1 MTRLAELLVAGV
13 SLGAIYALV
22 AVGFVVIYKGTRVI
36 NFAQGSMLLLG
47 GYVVATLSPEIGF
60 WAAVPVGAAVSG
72 LAAVTVRLLM
82 SLSRSED
89 HMVLTIVTIGVD
101 VVLATE
107 LIRRIGPRLLTMDDP
122 WGDGVLQLGPVTV
135 PQARIAATVTA
146 AVLLAGFFAVFAF
159 TDWGVTMRAAAD
171 DPETASLMGIR
182 LGRVATLSWLLGGAL
197 AAVAGV
203 YLAAFPSAGLDSHA
217 GVVAL
222 GAVPAV
228 ILGGLDSTHGAV
240 VGALVIGL
248 VESLVNGYGAELAF
262 LGRGFGSV
270 APYLVMA
277 AVLLW
282 RPSGLF
288 GTRELARV

>member
-1 MTRLAELLVAGV
+1 MTRLVELLVAGV
-13 SLGAIYALV
+13 SLGAIYALI
-22 AVGFVVIYKGTRVI
+22 AVGFVVVYKGTRVI

-47 GYVVATLSPEIGF
+47 GYVVATLSPDIGF
-60 WAAVPVGAAVSG
+60 WPAVVAGAAASG
-72 LAAVTVRLLM
+72 LAAVVVRVLM
-82 SLSRSED
+82 SWSSTDD

-107 LIRRIGPRLLTMDDP
+107 LIRRIGPRLLTMGDP
-122 WGDGVLQLGPVTV
+122 WGDDVLNLGPVTV

-146 AVLLAGFFAVFAF
+146 ALLLAAFFAVFAF

-182 LGRVATLSWLLGGAL
+182 LGRVATSSWLLGGAL

-228 ILGGLDSTHGAV
+228 ILGGLDSLHGAV
-240 VGALVIGL
+240 IGAVVIGL
-248 VESLVNGYGAELAF
+248 VEALANGYGAELSF

-270 APYLVMA
+270 APFLVMA

-288 GTRELARV
+288 GTRELTRV